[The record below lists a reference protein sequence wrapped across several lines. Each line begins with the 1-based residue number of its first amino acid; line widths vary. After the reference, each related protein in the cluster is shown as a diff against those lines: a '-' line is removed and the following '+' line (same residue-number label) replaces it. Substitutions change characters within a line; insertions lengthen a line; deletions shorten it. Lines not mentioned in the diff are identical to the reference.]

1 MNEESELEL
10 RRRRLIYRSCYTG
23 MKETDL
29 LLGAFA
35 KAVLPT
41 MSAAQLDCYEAM
53 LETQSDPEI
62 YAWATGKSE
71 VPPEHDNEVMKLLKN
86 FKIAI

>member
-1 MNEESELEL
+1 MTDSDDL

-35 KAVLPT
+35 KTHVPQMTPALLDQYE
-41 MSAAQLDCYEAM
+41 QLV
-53 LETQSDPEI
+53 ETQSDPDI
-62 YAWATGKSE
+62 YAWATGQS
-71 VPPEHDNEVMKLLKN
+71 PPPAGFDNTVMTMLRHFKLSY
-86 FKIAI
+86 

>member
-1 MNEESELEL
+1 MGEDSELER

-35 KAVLPT
+35 KAFLPGMT
-41 MSAAQLDCYEAM
+41 EAQLDRYEAL

-71 VPPEHDNEVMKLLKN
+71 VPPEHDTDVMKLLKN
-86 FKIAI
+86 FKIAT